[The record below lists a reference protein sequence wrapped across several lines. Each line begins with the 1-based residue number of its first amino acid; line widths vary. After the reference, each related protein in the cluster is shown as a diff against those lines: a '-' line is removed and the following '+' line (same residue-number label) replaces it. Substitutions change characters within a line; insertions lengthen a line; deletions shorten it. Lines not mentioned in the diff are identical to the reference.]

1 MNKHILYIMYN
12 ITCYI
17 HIVYQAIIMYMSCIS
32 SLGEKCR
39 GKAILILILVIFSR
53 FPNNPH
59 FWCIFFGN
67 SQSARPPGYWRPAVP
82 SPPMLR
88 TASRQGGHGAGAAD
102 AASGRGPNV
111 PQLPFPT
118 HFWLSLRRGA
128 QQSQK
133 QINAISLMSAF
144 IWKNSP
150 PLQAVCYFDPIFHF
164 LFEGKWGLTLQLDDA
179 LLAGAKKS
187 AVNPKGRLVCAVIIT
202 QNCSLRHMIWG
213 RTAFCGIFAHVLL
226 YWHFTSSI
234 FARS

>member
-1 MNKHILYIMYN
+1 MLNSY
-12 ITCYI
+12 
-17 HIVYQAIIMYMSCIS
+17 CIS
-32 SLGEKCR
+32 SHNHVYVMYIIARWEVPRKSNFDSHPCD
-39 GKAILILILVIFSR
+39 F
-53 FPNNPH
+53 FPLSQQSAFLMH
-59 FWCIFFGN
+59 FFGN